1 MRTDKERIEL
11 MHKRAKEL
19 EWESHSRRLRV
30 TGALVTAACFVL
42 VIAFA
47 VMMPEI
53 SGTIAPAGDSGNMN
67 ASVFSGGSALGYIV
81 IAILAFILGAAVTI
95 FCYRLKKRQMEMY
108 GEHDDDLD

>member
-30 TGALVTAACFVL
+30 TGALVTAACFGL

-67 ASVFSGGSALGYIV
+67 ASVFSALSPTELSMFLGYPRTTV
-81 IAILAFILGAAVTI
+81 
-95 FCYRLKKRQMEMY
+95 
-108 GEHDDDLD
+108 